1 MSKVV
6 KFLKSTAGMVLVV
19 TILIG
24 VIVHLK
30 TGNFFTPYNISTLT
44 RAASFVIL
52 VGFGQTIV
60 LLTGGIDLSVA
71 SISSVCGMF
80 CAIFMVR
87 MGMNEYVAIILS
99 CLLGIVFGFVNGFF
113 ISYFKLTPFIVT
125 LATMEIYKGIVYVI
139 TKGMPITGMSAS
151 AQNLANGIIAGIL
164 PNVVIIMVI
173 ICIILTVLLN
183 RSKIGRYIYAL
194 GGNRN
199 CARIVGIPIEKVEMF
214 AYSLSGFLSAIAG
227 VLMACK
233 LASFQ
238 ASIGESW
245 QMDSITAAVLGGTS
259 MAGGIGSVVGTII
272 GGLLSGVIST
282 CITLLRVSSYWETI
296 VTGAVVLIAVLIDAL
311 KDNASLRE
319 RFRARLMRR

>member
-1 MSKVV
+1 
-6 KFLKSTAGMVLVV
+6 MVLIV

-24 VIVHLK
+24 VIVHLA
-30 TGNFFTPYNISTLT
+30 TGNFFTSYNISTLT
-44 RAASFVIL
+44 RAAAFVIL

-71 SISSVCGMF
+71 SIASICGMF
-80 CAIFMVR
+80 SAIFMVR
-87 MGMNEYVAIILS
+87 LGLNPYLSIILA
-99 CLLGIVFGFVNGFF
+99 CLLGLVFGAINGFF

-139 TKGMPITGMSAS
+139 TKGMPITGMPKS
-151 AQNLANGIIAGIL
+151 AQQFANGVIGGIL
-164 PNVVIIMVI
+164 PNVVIIMVV
-173 ICIILTVLLN
+173 ICILLTILLN
-183 RSKIGRYIYAL
+183 KTKTGRYIYAL

-199 CARIVGIPIEKVEMF
+199 CARIVGIPIERIELLV
-214 AYSLSGFLSAIAG
+214 YSLSGLLAATAG

-272 GGLLSGVIST
+272 GGLLSGVITT
-282 CITLLRVSSYWETI
+282 CITLLRISSYWETI
-296 VTGAVVLIAVLIDAL
+296 VTGAVVLIAVLVDAM
-311 KDNASLRE
+311 KDNVSLRQ
-319 RFRARLMRR
+319 RIQGIIFRK